1 MARRAQHSTRSPALR
16 RGGRGF
22 SFGGT
27 GSFLLSI
34 ILLNGRTIL
43 EVDSRVLPQ
52 IGSIHSILNHPQ
64 FTSIAAFIYV
74 WRFTLPWLLMVFK
87 IQSKLPNNHVCV
99 SEAFQTGTH

>member
-16 RGGRGF
+16 CGGRGF

-43 EVDSRVLPQ
+43 EVDSRVLSSSRFNSFNPQ
-52 IGSIHSILNHPQ
+52 SSQVHQHCRLHFRFGGSHCIVPPL
-64 FTSIAAFIYV
+64 A
-74 WRFTLPWLLMVFK
+74 
-87 IQSKLPNNHVCV
+87 
-99 SEAFQTGTH
+99 GG